1 MKEKHVLKIGY
12 DEYPVPTDM
21 PFEDLMAGIKFLRL
35 LLPRGKVIALTFE
48 LEDAEEAKEE
58 TGDPMRTPKDEGDED
73 GR

>member
-1 MKEKHVLKIGY
+1 
-12 DEYPVPTDM
+12 M